1 MIRLL
6 LLATLLFCQR
16 LVLCGRFNLTS
27 PKDIEERFGFM
38 DWHERRPEPRF
49 NIAPTQEIL
58 TIVQRADGARA
69 VQTAKWGLVPFW
81 MRDTRSQKPRPQ
93 INARAET
100 ARTSPM
106 FRGAERCLIPANGF
120 YEWRAKA
127 PMHIGL
133 RDGGLFAFAGLWLAG
148 KHDGPPT
155 ATILTCPPNEL
166 VATIHNRMP
175 VILRP
180 EDEATWLDPSARDPW
195 SLLAPLPA
203 ELMRAYA
210 VVPLVNKADNEGPE
224 LLEPAPV
231 EQLSF

>member
-1 MIRLL
+1 M
-6 LLATLLFCQR
+6 
-16 LVLCGRFNLTS
+16 CGRFNLTS

-58 TIVQRADGARA
+58 TIVQRADGSRA

-81 MRDTRSQKPRPQ
+81 MKQKPRPQ

-100 ARTSPM
+100 ARSSPM

-120 YEWRAKA
+120 YEWREKA

-133 RDGGLFAFAGLWLAG
+133 KDGGLFAFAGLWLPPA
-148 KHDGPPT
+148 KHSDALPSV
-155 ATILTCPPNEL
+155 TILTCPPNEL

-180 EDEATWLDPSARDPW
+180 EDEATWLDPTAPDPW
-195 SLLAPLPA
+195 SLMAPLPA
-203 ELMRAYA
+203 ELMKAFA

-224 LLEPAPV
+224 LLQPASV